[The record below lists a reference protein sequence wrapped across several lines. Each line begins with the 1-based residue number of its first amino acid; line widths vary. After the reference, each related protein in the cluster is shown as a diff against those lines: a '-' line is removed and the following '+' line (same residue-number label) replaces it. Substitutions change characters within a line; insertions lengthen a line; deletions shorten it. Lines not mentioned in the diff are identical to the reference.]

1 MRQELKR
8 IEATLHQLADQSRRE
23 VSSSSMLNPPA
34 RVQPNS
40 LTGSISFQVQA
51 AAKVDAPPA
60 PSISASPTP
69 HSRSQSADESP
80 FLSGPD
86 EPKTPLMPRVKV
98 PSFTSHRNAANPA
111 LAMNLL
117 KEIETIVAQ
126 WQDDLQQV
134 VRQIQDLYLEGP
146 IVDGWLES
154 YAQGDEVAPTTFRHA
169 DIECLMDYV
178 EKAWGAP
185 DQSTPSSSQLLDSL
199 PQEPNATGY
208 RLCGLNE
215 DGQLWFRHCPAD
227 QVPAVSLAIARYQKL
242 RQLLARKQ
250 DLEARLNQLAQTLVG
265 LHSQLKR

>member
-8 IEATLHQLADQSRRE
+8 IEAALHQLADQSRKE
-23 VSSSSMLNPPA
+23 MQPGSKLNPPV
-34 RVQPNS
+34 RVPPS
-40 LTGSISFQVQA
+40 VLAGSISFQVQA
-51 AAKVDAPPA
+51 KPPADAPPPPSA
-60 PSISASPTP
+60 PPLPTAADLSPPTP
-69 HSRSQSADESP
+69 ARPPAID
-80 FLSGPD
+80 LSD
-86 EPKTPLMPRVKV
+86 AKTPLLPKVKM

-117 KEIETIVAQ
+117 QEIQAIVVG

-154 YAQGDEVAPTTFRHA
+154 YSQEEDANPTFRHA
-169 DIECLMDYV
+169 DVECLMDYV
-178 EKAWGAP
+178 EKAWGVPGEADP
-185 DQSTPSSSQLLDSL
+185 TASSAEASL
-199 PQEPNATGY
+199 QPEPNAAGY

-215 DGQLWFRHCPAD
+215 DGQVWFRHCPPE

-242 RQLLARKQ
+242 RQLSARKQ
-250 DLEARLNQLAQTLVG
+250 DLETRLSQLAKTLVD